1 VSYIPTSLSQ
11 NSGPMTPGDKILNI
25 LTLAT
30 IAIFLYV
37 RYIRT
42 SSISY
47 SLTHVT
53 AALHSALPAKTARN
67 MNALSIY

>member
-1 VSYIPTSLSQ
+1 
-11 NSGPMTPGDKILNI
+11 MTPGDKLLNI

-30 IAIFLYV
+30 IAIFLCV

-53 AALHSALPAKTARN
+53 ATLQSALPPRQCVKYILIRTIHAYIN
-67 MNALSIY
+67 P